1 MQFLTK
7 SRFKLGM
14 ECPNKL
20 FYASRKDEY
29 ANQKMDDSFLESLA
43 KGGFQ
48 VEALARLHYPEGVFI
63 DAENNEKAWEQTQ
76 SLLQK
81 EKVTLFEAAFKYEN
95 LFVKSDIIV
104 KDGTKIKLIE
114 VKAKSYDPTD
124 GECFMSKKGDL
135 KSKWVSYFFDLAYQK
150 YVIQQCCPEFKVTA
164 YLMLADKSKRA
175 TINGLNQMFRI
186 PNGGDPR
193 RDIIQKITTLD
204 EIGESVLTEIHVNGM
219 VDDIIHGEI
228 TYEDQSISQLI
239 GKFDS
244 IIQKNEYPECPPT
257 FRACKKCEFK
267 ATAVEE
273 SKGKRSGFKECFKK
287 QLQWSDIDFNRP
299 TIFEIWNLRTGQ
311 ELMNEGRIFLDYLT
325 ESDFAVQSN
334 GLTLTA
340 GERQWLQVQKASNND
355 PQPFVLYE
363 SLKDEM
369 DGWKYPYHF
378 IDFETSAVALPYNA
392 GSHPYEQVAFQFSH
406 HIMNQN
412 GSIEH
417 KTQYINNIPG
427 EFPNFLFV
435 RALMECLEQDEGSIF
450 RYATHENSILN
461 VIKHQLEN
469 SKEPD
474 KDRLIEFIMSITE
487 STKDSTMHWQ
497 GARSMVDL
505 KKVIVEFYYNPLTK
519 GSNSL
524 KYVLP
529 SILKTSDYLKEKYGK
544 PISAINV
551 TSLNLPTSH
560 VWLKTADGMVVNPYK
575 SLPPLFEN
583 WDILELENNL
593 SDLENIADGGAALTA
608 YSKLQFEDMSEKER
622 KEITKALLKYCELD
636 TLAMVMLVEHF
647 MKDLSI

>member
-7 SRFKLGM
+7 SKFKLGM

-29 ANQKMDDSFLESLA
+29 ANQKMEDSFLESLA

-63 DAENNEKAWEQTQ
+63 DAENNEKAWNKTKV
-76 SLLQK
+76 LLQK
-81 EKVTLFEAAFKYEN
+81 DQVTLFEAAFKYGN

-104 KDGTKIKLIE
+104 KDGNRIRLIE

-124 GECFMSKKGDL
+124 GECFMSKRGGL
-135 KSKWVSYFFDLAYQK
+135 KSKWVSYFFDLAFQK
-150 YVIQQCCPEFKVTA
+150 YVIQHSFPEFKVTA
-164 YLMLADKSKRA
+164 YLMLADKSKCA

-193 RDIIQKITTLD
+193 RDVISKISNLD
-204 EIGESVLTEIHVNGM
+204 EIGESVLTEIHVNGI
-219 VDDIIHGEI
+219 VDDIVNGEI
-228 TYEDQSISQLI
+228 RYEDQTISQLI
-239 GKFDS
+239 EKFDS
-244 IIQKNEYPECPPT
+244 IIQKDEYPGFPPT
-257 FRACKKCEFK
+257 FKACKKCEFK
-267 ATAVEE
+267 ATTEDE

-287 QLQWSDIDFNRP
+287 QLKWSDNDFKRP
-299 TIFEIWNLRTGQ
+299 TIFEIWNLRSGQ
-311 ELMNEGRIFLDYLT
+311 ELMSDGRIFLDNLT
-325 ESDFAVQSN
+325 ESDFSVQSN
-334 GLTLTA
+334 GYTLTA
-340 GERQWLQVQKASNND
+340 GERQWLQVQKSSKND
-355 PQPFVLYE
+355 PQPFVHYD

-378 IDFETSAVALPYNA
+378 IDFETSAVALPYNI

-406 HIMNQN
+406 HIMKEN

-450 RYATHENSILN
+450 RYANHENSILN
-461 VIKHQLEN
+461 VIKCQLEN
-469 SKEPD
+469 SRETD
-474 KDRLIEFIMSITE
+474 KDRLINFIMSITE
-487 STKDSTMHWQ
+487 STKDSTNHWQ
-497 GARSMVDL
+497 GVRSMVDL
-505 KKVIVEFYYNPLTK
+505 KKVIVELYYNPLTK

-529 SILKTSDYLKEKYGK
+529 SILKTSDYLKRKYGK
-544 PISAINV
+544 PISEINV
-551 TSLNLPTSH
+551 TSLNLPSSH
-560 VWLKTADGMVVNPYK
+560 VWLKTEDGLVVNPYK
-575 SLPPLFEN
+575 SLPPLFED

-593 SDLENIADGGAALTA
+593 SDLGNIADGGAALTA
-608 YSKLQFEDMSEKER
+608 YSKLQFEDMSDKER

-647 MKDLSI
+647 KNDLS

>member
-7 SRFKLGM
+7 SKFKLGM

-20 FYASRKDEY
+20 FYASRKEEY
-29 ANQKMDDSFLESLA
+29 ANQKMEDSFLESLA

-63 DAENNEKAWEQTQ
+63 DAENNEKAWNKTKV
-76 SLLQK
+76 LLQK
-81 EKVTLFEAAFKYEN
+81 DQVTLFEAAFKYGN

-104 KDGTKIKLIE
+104 KDGNRIRLIE

-124 GECFMSKKGDL
+124 GECFMSKKGGL
-135 KSKWVSYFFDLAYQK
+135 KSKWVSYFFDLAFQK
-150 YVIQQCCPEFKVTA
+150 YVIQHSCPELKVTA
-164 YLMLADKSKRA
+164 YLMLADKSKCA

-193 RDIIQKITTLD
+193 RDVISKISNLD
-204 EIGESVLTEIHVNGM
+204 EIGESVLTEIHVNGI
-219 VDDIIHGEI
+219 VDDIINGEI
-228 TYEDQSISQLI
+228 RYEDQTISQLI
-239 GKFDS
+239 EKFDS
-244 IIQKNEYPECPPT
+244 IIQKDEYPGCLPT
-257 FRACKKCEFK
+257 FKACKKCEFK
-267 ATAVEE
+267 ATTEDE

-287 QLQWSDIDFNRP
+287 QLKWSDNDFKRP
-299 TIFEIWNLRTGQ
+299 TIFEIWNLRSGQ
-311 ELMNEGRIFLDYLT
+311 ELMSDGRIFLDNLT
-325 ESDFAVQSN
+325 ESDFSVQSN
-334 GLTLTA
+334 GYTLTA
-340 GERQWLQVQKASNND
+340 GERQWLQVQKSSKND
-355 PQPFVLYE
+355 PQPFVHYE

-378 IDFETSAVALPYNA
+378 IDFETSAVALPYNI

-406 HIMNQN
+406 HIMKEN

-450 RYATHENSILN
+450 RYANHENSILN
-461 VIKHQLEN
+461 VIKCQLEN
-469 SKEPD
+469 SRETD
-474 KDRLIEFIMSITE
+474 KDRLINFIMSITE
-487 STKDSTMHWQ
+487 STKDSTNHWQ
-497 GARSMVDL
+497 GVRSMVDL
-505 KKVIVEFYYNPLTK
+505 KKVIVELYYNPLTK

-529 SILKTSDYLKEKYGK
+529 SILKTSDYLKRKYGK
-544 PISAINV
+544 PISEINV
-551 TSLNLPTSH
+551 TSLNLPSSH
-560 VWLKTADGMVVNPYK
+560 VWLKTEDGLVVNPYK
-575 SLPPLFEN
+575 SLPPLFED
-583 WDILELENNL
+583 WDILELEDNL
-593 SDLENIADGGAALTA
+593 SDLGNIADGGAALTA
-608 YSKLQFEDMSEKER
+608 YSKLQFEDMSDKER

-647 MKDLSI
+647 KNDLS